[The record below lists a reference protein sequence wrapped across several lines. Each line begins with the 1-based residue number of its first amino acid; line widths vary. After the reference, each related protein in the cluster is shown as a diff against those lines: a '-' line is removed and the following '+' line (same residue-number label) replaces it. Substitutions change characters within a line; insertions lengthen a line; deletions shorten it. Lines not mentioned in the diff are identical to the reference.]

1 MNKKANPTRNKLL
14 KAYDMTLTLS
24 DGTSIV
30 DKCVWENKGAGRDW
44 YEALSSPVGL
54 KMYRDSPQ
62 YSSNETEWRLY
73 QANGVVRANAPRF
86 HGLFLVDAEEH
97 NCYPVRLNVLVQE
110 KAGETLGQILVKL
123 CREDS
128 WNSATKVEVL
138 SVWQKTLELT
148 DNLSASHV
156 GWAKDFHIGNVNI
169 SLCGG
174 HMLWVDLEAAGE
186 DKGHVDNM
194 RDALNFLQMYI
205 ALPGPWQLFHADL
218 ISKLG
223 KFLSNA
229 STAVTGKGWWKA
241 CLCEALG
248 ACGVPAQISTADS
261 AAAASGTN
269 TAAASQES
277 QSVRQA
283 SVKETVPAL
292 WLQPAPWTQKP
303 AAKSTAAT
311 ASGTNAVAASQEW
324 PWRLLHHQAVPKSAR
339 GTTSSVHQLPA
350 PTTSVHS
357 AANAPQNDETSPGK
371 VPSADPRGSTPTG
384 TAVGPGHG
392 VAPTTTP
399 CTQKTVAESTA
410 TATASVAKD
419 QLPGPEK
426 VVEVP
431 TSETVAE
438 STATATA
445 SVAKDQPPGLEKVV
459 EVPTSDR
466 KKPRVHFPS
475 DPVGNKNQK
484 RRPEIH
490 IEDEV
495 LIHASDFSLLLL
507 STHSKGLCPDDGIVG
522 KASSIS
528 RAPCGGCTFSLHSVS
543 LLSSAASTR
552 LVWGVVARRECNCY

>member
-73 QANGVVRANAPRF
+73 HANGVVRANAPRF

-138 SVWQKTLELT
+138 SVWQKTLALT

-194 RDALNFLQMYI
+194 RDALIFLKKFI
-205 ALPGPWQLFHADL
+205 KLPGPWQSFHADL

-399 CTQKTVAESTA
+399 CTQKTAAESTA
-410 TATASVAKD
+410 TATATA
-419 QLPGPEK
+419 GPEK
-426 VVEVP
+426 VEEVP
-431 TSETVAE
+431 TI
-438 STATATA
+438 
-445 SVAKDQPPGLEKVV
+445 
-459 EVPTSDR
+459 DR
-466 KKPRVHFPS
+466 KKLRVTFLS
-475 DPVGNKNQK
+475 DPAGNRNQK
-484 RRPEIH
+484 RRPEIR

-495 LIHASDFSLLLL
+495 LILASDFSLLLF
-507 STHSKGLCPDDGIVG
+507 STHSKGLSPNDGIVG
-522 KASSIS
+522 KASSSS
-528 RAPCGGCTFSLHSVS
+528 RAPCGGCDFSLHSVT

-552 LVWGVVARRECNCY
+552 LVWGVVARRVCNCY